1 MFLAAILPDDPV
13 LLGLLAALV
22 VFFFFIYLFIRRI
35 VTGFREGYEGR
46 RRQ

>member
-1 MFLAAILPDDPV
+1 MVPAAIQLGDPV

-35 VTGFREGYEGR
+35 VAGFREGYEGGR
-46 RRQ
+46 SR